1 MPTDPRLL
9 TLAQWLS
16 PAYPLGS
23 FAFSHGLEAAVAE
36 GWVVADTLQGWLDDT
51 LRHGAGRSDAILLRL
66 AHDAEGAALARLD
79 VEARAFAGG
88 AERLAESARQGA
100 AFARTTA
107 AIWGFDLPPMLLP
120 VAVGRATRLAALD
133 PDDACAL
140 SLQAFAA
147 NLVACAQRLLPL
159 GQTEGQRI
167 LAALAPVVTEI
178 AGASRDATLDDLATT
193 AFLSEIAAMRHEI
206 QAPRLFQT

>member
-16 PAYPLGS
+16 PAYPIGA

-36 GWVVADTLQGWLDDT
+36 GWVGPGSLGDWLDDT

-66 AHDAEGAALARLD
+66 AHDAEDPAPIDA
-79 VEARAFAGG
+79 EARAFAGG
-88 AERLAESARQGA
+88 QERLAETLRQGA

-107 AIWGFDLPPMLLP
+107 AIWQLDLPAMTLP
-120 VAVGRATRLAALD
+120 VAVGRAVRLAGLD
-133 PDDACAL
+133 PDDAAAL
-140 SLQAFAA
+140 YLQAFVS
-147 NLVACAQRLLPL
+147 NLVAAAQRLMPL

-167 LAALAPVVTEI
+167 LAALSPAVAHVAE
-178 AGASRDATLDDLATT
+178 AARGATIEDLSTT
-193 AFLSEIAAMRHEI
+193 AFLSEIAAMRHETL
-206 QAPRLFQT
+206 QPRLFQT